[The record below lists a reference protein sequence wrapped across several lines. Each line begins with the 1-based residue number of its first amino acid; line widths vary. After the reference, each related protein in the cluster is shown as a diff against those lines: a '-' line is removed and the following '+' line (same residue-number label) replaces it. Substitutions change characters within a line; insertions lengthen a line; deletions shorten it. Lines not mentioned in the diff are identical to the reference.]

1 MTDVDLNAAFDKW
14 EQDMRLET
22 VGDQAH
28 HNLFKLAKE
37 LEATGLTKY
46 RVVIERCKNGHY
58 HDFATKVATPKMDMH
73 TDLLAVGLDDVDA
86 RMQDGEFDS

>member
-1 MTDVDLNAAFDKW
+1 MKTNDLTTVFDKW

-28 HNLFKLAKE
+28 HALFKLAHD
-37 LEATGLTKY
+37 LEAKNPIKY
-46 RVVIERCKNGHY
+46 KKIIERCKNGHY
-58 HDFATKVATPKMDMH
+58 HDFATDVANPKMEMH
-73 TDLLAVGLDDVDA
+73 TDLLGAGLTDIDQ